1 MNNNKRL
8 DSGQSLLSALSE
20 NSQPGAVLDIS
31 QSSNSHRENSNRS
44 EADKDRNE
52 ARALKEEIINLSRQF
67 GSDFGR
73 ETQVLSRPQVI
84 SF

>member
-31 QSSNSHRENSNRS
+31 QSSNSYKENSNRS